1 MVKTNYKSLAKK
13 KLKQLSTEYQRL
25 KDKHELENP
34 DSDYE
39 YEDDEFICSIAD
51 LEHLIE
57 DDSYRTKFNI
67 SGDFSEDA
75 YCHYKTHHIFK
86 DLNRHDED
94 IADYEK
100 QIQKLKEK
108 IKISQILKTQTLLD
122 NLHLEWEDLLKYK
135 LLNVYTCRPMQ
146 KNKRAN
152 YYKVCKEQKEIFLK
166 YRRYC

>member
-13 KLKQLSTEYQRL
+13 RLRELSNEYQEL

-39 YEDDEFICSIAD
+39 YEDDEFICSISD

-67 SGDFSEDA
+67 SGDFSEKA
-75 YCHYKTHHIFK
+75 SVHYCNHSIFK
-86 DLNRHDED
+86 DLQQHDDDIQEYED
-94 IADYEK
+94 
-100 QIQKLKEK
+100 QIKRLKKK
-108 IKISQILKTQTLLD
+108 ILISKILKTQTLND
-122 NLHLEWEDLLKYK
+122 TLHLTDKQISK
-135 LLNVYTCRPMQ
+135 Q
-146 KNKRAN
+146 KNTFVYNVRQKAKREL
-152 YYKVCKEQKEIFLK
+152 YHKVCREQHEIFLK

>member
-13 KLKQLSTEYQRL
+13 RLRELSEEYQAL

-39 YEDDEFICSIAD
+39 YEDDEFICSISD

-67 SGDFSEDA
+67 MGDFSDKA
-75 YCHYKTHHIFK
+75 SVRYQTHHIFK
-86 DLNRHDED
+86 DLQEHDED
-94 IADYEK
+94 IADYHK
-100 QIQKLKEK
+100 QIDRLKEK

-122 NLHLEWEDLLKYK
+122 NLHLEWNDLFKYK
-135 LLNVYTCRPMQ
+135 LLNVYTCLPEQ

-166 YRRYC
+166 YRRYV

>member
-13 KLKQLSTEYQRL
+13 KLKQLSTEYQKL

-39 YEDDEFICSIAD
+39 YEDDDFITSIAD
-51 LEHLIE
+51 LEYLIE

-67 SGDFSEDA
+67 SGDFSKDA
-75 YCHYKTHHIFK
+75 HCLYKTHYIFK
-86 DLNRHDED
+86 DLNGHDED

-100 QIQKLKEK
+100 QIQRLKEK

>member
-39 YEDDEFICSIAD
+39 YEDDEFITSIAD
-51 LEHLIE
+51 LEYLIE

-67 SGDFSEDA
+67 SGDFSEDV

-100 QIQKLKEK
+100 QIQRLKEK

-122 NLHLEWEDLLKYK
+122 NLHLEWEDLLKFK
-135 LLNVYTCRPMQ
+135 LENVYACRPLQ
-146 KNKRAN
+146 KTKRAN

>member
-13 KLKQLSTEYQRL
+13 RLRELSKEYQAL

-39 YEDDEFICSIAD
+39 YEDDEFICSISD

-67 SGDFSEDA
+67 MGDFSDKA
-75 YCHYKTHHIFK
+75 SVRYQTHHIFK
-86 DLNRHDED
+86 DLQEHDDD
-94 IADYEK
+94 IADYHK
-100 QIQKLKEK
+100 QIDRLKEK

-122 NLHLEWEDLLKYK
+122 NLHLEWNDLFKYK
-135 LLNVYTCRPMQ
+135 LLNVYTCLPEQ

-166 YRRYC
+166 YRRYV